1 MLFSLYGLVQIAQD
15 ENEANDQIQKTNQV
29 LLCDNFNSFVDSYN
43 VVGIFEADD
52 VEDFGKALQENLTQ
66 FAKEYKEKCENVQNY

>member
-1 MLFSLYGLVQIAQD
+1 MLFSLYGLVQVAQD

-29 LLCDNFNSFVDSYN
+29 LFCDNFNSFVDSYS

-52 VEDFGKALQENLTQ
+52 VEDFGNALQKNLTQ
-66 FAKEYKEKCENVQNY
+66 FAKEYKEKNDNV

>member
-1 MLFSLYGLVQIAQD
+1 MLFSLYGLVQVAQD

-29 LLCDNFNSFVDSYN
+29 LFCDNFNAFVGSYS

-52 VEDFGKALQENLTQ
+52 VEDFGNALQKNLTQ
-66 FAKEYKEKCENVQNY
+66 FAKEYKEKNDNV

>member
-1 MLFSLYGLVQIAQD
+1 MLFSLYGLVQVAQD

-29 LLCDNFNSFVDSYN
+29 LFCDNFNSFVDSYS

-52 VEDFGKALQENLTQ
+52 VEDFGNALQKNLTQ
-66 FAKEYKEKCENVQNY
+66 FAKEYKEKNDNVQNN